1 MSDEE
6 DFMRDSDQEEYV
18 DCQQQAAVYQLDI
31 SQFDIDLDI
40 DIGET
45 VADGCIWCQL

>member
-31 SQFDIDLDI
+31 SQFDID
-40 DIGET
+40 IGET
-45 VADGCIWCQL
+45 VADGCIRC